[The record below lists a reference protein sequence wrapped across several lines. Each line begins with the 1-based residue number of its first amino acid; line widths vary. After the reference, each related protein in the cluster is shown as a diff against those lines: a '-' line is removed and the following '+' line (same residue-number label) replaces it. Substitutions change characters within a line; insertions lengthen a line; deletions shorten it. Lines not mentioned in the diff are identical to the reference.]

1 MKNAIIHLFLFV
13 IVCICSLEIHSQIPV
28 INTVKVEVNP
38 DIVSPIPNFIF
49 KKNHLGGEN
58 IGAYI
63 GQEIITLPIS
73 DQLQEYGYHN
83 IISHKELKISEMY
96 GCAGIT
102 FMKGIKY
109 DSLVNKTLIV
119 DSIKKVDF
127 KNYVFYIHDKNEPIK
142 KYIYHY
148 QTEYSH
154 TLNDEYLIGG
164 YYNYLKSFIG
174 NSYKIIDND
183 IIHNKDIENGKD
195 IIFPVNQTW
204 KVINVGLIDRKLCLM
219 LSNNNQTT
227 YVRAERFSKHIYDYN
242 KPNKSR
248 IFNINDWNAMVK
260 RYGTTYMQCVKEGAI
275 KVGMPSKLVILSW
288 GKPDE
293 INRSS
298 YGDEQWVYGY
308 QYVYINPQTKK
319 CTAWN

>member
-13 IVCICSLEIHSQIPV
+13 IVCTYSLGSYSQIPV
-28 INTVKVEVNP
+28 INTVKVEANP
-38 DIVSPIPNFIF
+38 DLISPIPGFIF
-49 KKNHLGGEN
+49 KKNHLGNEN

-63 GQEIITLPIS
+63 GQEMITLPIS

-83 IISHKELKISEMY
+83 IILHKELKMNELKDHLSI
-96 GCAGIT
+96 I
-102 FMKGIKY
+102 FMRGIKY
-109 DSLVNKTLIV
+109 DSLVNKTLII
-119 DSIKKVDF
+119 DSIKKIDYE
-127 KNYVFYIHDKNEPIK
+127 NYVFYIHDKNEPIK
-142 KYIYHY
+142 KYMYCY
-148 QTEYSH
+148 DTKYSW

-183 IIHNKDIENGKD
+183 IIHDKDIENGKD
-195 IIFPVNQTW
+195 IAFPVNQIW
-204 KVINVGLIDRKLCLM
+204 KVINVGLIDRELCLT

-227 YVRAERFSKHIYDYN
+227 YIVAERFSEYIYDYN

-260 RYGTTYMQCVKEGAI
+260 RYGTTYMQCVKESAI
-275 KVGMPSKLVILSW
+275 KVGMPAKLVILSW

-298 YGDEQWVYGY
+298 YGDEQWVYGD